1 MKMMKSRLIVDI
13 ISHEPDLES
22 KTAIIWLTTDGKCD
36 VMDICRFRTVDEL
49 AEFLSGI
56 SLTHFVEDVHRCDSR
71 NHTDIDIFMEESTN
85 GRTNIDA
92 KVVESIMDYF
102 LKIQDVEQV

>member
-1 MKMMKSRLIVDI
+1 MKMMTSRQIVDI

-22 KTAIIWLTTDGKCD
+22 KTSCIWIATDGKCD

-56 SLTHFVEDVHRCDSR
+56 SLTHFVEDVHRYDSR
-71 NHTDIDIFMEESTN
+71 NHTDIDIFMDESTD

-92 KVVESIMDYF
+92 KVVGSILEFYG
-102 LKIQDVEQV
+102 KIDI

>member
-1 MKMMKSRLIVDI
+1 MPIRDIVDI
-13 ISHEPDLES
+13 ISHGPELES
-22 KTAIIWLTTDGKCD
+22 KTASIWLTTDGSSD

-49 AEFLSGI
+49 ADFLSGI
-56 SLTHFVEDVHRCDSR
+56 SLTHFVEDVHRFDSR

-92 KVVESIMDYF
+92 KVVESILDYF
-102 LKIQDVEQV
+102 VKMQD